1 MPGNNVASIS
11 YDPAGAWFEGQLCES
26 CRAMPDRNTVYNGT
40 WHHTTDDDSIDTQD
54 TTMTI
59 QFTGTALYVYCVIAN
74 NVSEGTGT
82 MANYDFTLDG
92 QDAGNYHHEPEN
104 VTDYFYNVP
113 VYTVSGLEND
123 SHELI
128 VNIAGGSGV
137 SGSSLMLFD
146 YFTYTYDDDPSEPTS
161 SSAAP
166 TTSESASA
174 TASATPKS
182 KTDVGAIVGGVIGG
196 VIGAAAFAVALFL
209 FLRRRRARRS
219 PVLLSDSE
227 IRGKGYPPL
236 NPYPAP
242 EPVAVPPIATG
253 EVTATSPTKSI
264 SPLGAF
270 HRAPS
275 DAGSLSVSSP
285 TVSAPSTSKTQM
297 ALDTRVR
304 DMEARIAALQDQ
316 HGPAPASNSGEEA
329 LRRQIDS
336 LQAEIAMLHDQQRE
350 MMNNMSAPPPGY
362 SEV

>member
-1 MPGNNVASIS
+1 MPSRAIALAFLAACAHARPRNITLDDDSPGNSVASIS

-40 WHHTTDDDSIDTQD
+40 WHHTTDDNTIDTQD

-92 QDAGNYHHEPEN
+92 QDAGNYHHDPEN

-146 YFTYTYDDDPSEPTS
+146 YFTYTYDDDPSETIS
-161 SSAAP
+161 SSTTP
-166 TTSESASA
+166 TASASA
-174 TASATPKS
+174 TSSATPKS
-182 KTDVGAIVGGVIGG
+182 KTNV
-196 VIGAAAFAVALFL
+196 
-209 FLRRRRARRS
+209 
-219 PVLLSDSE
+219 
-227 IRGKGYPPL
+227 
-236 NPYPAP
+236 
-242 EPVAVPPIATG
+242 VAVSPIATG
-253 EVTATSPTKSI
+253 EVAATSPTKSL
-264 SPLGAF
+264 SPIGAS

-304 DMEARIAALQDQ
+304 DMEARIAVLQDQ
-316 HGPAPASNSGEEA
+316 HGLAPASNSGEEA

-336 LQAEIAMLHDQQRE
+336 LQAEIALLHDQQRE

-362 SEV
+362 SDV

>member
-40 WHHTTDDDSIDTQD
+40 WHHTTDDDTIDTQD

-92 QDAGNYHHEPEN
+92 QDAGNYHHDPEN

-113 VYTVSGLEND
+113 VYTVSELEND

-146 YFTYTYDDDPSEPTS
+146 YFTYTYDDDPSETTS
-161 SSAAP
+161 ASAAP
-166 TTSESASA
+166 TTAAS
-174 TASATPKS
+174 PKYNS
-182 KTDVGAIVGGVIGG
+182 KANVGAIVGGVVGG
-196 VIGAAAFAVALFL
+196 VVGAAAFAVALFF

-219 PVLLSDSE
+219 SVLLSDGE
-227 IRGKGYPPL
+227 VRGKSYPTV

-242 EPVAVPPIATG
+242 EPPTVSPIATG
-253 EVTATSPTKSI
+253 EVAANSPTKSL
-264 SPLGAF
+264 SPLGAS
-270 HRAPS
+270 HRTPS

-285 TVSAPSTSKTQM
+285 TGSSPSTSKTQT

-316 HGPAPASNSGEEA
+316 HGPAPAASNSGEEA
-329 LRRQIDS
+329 LRRQIES
-336 LQAEIAMLHDQQRE
+336 LQAEIAMLHDQQRD

-362 SEV
+362 SDV

>member
-11 YDPAGAWFEGQLCES
+11 YNPAGAWFEGQLCES

-40 WHHTTDDDSIDTQD
+40 WHHTTDDDTIDTQD

-92 QDAGNYHHEPEN
+92 QDAGNYHHDPEN

-146 YFTYTYDDDPSEPTS
+146 YFTYTYDDDPSETTS
-161 SSAAP
+161 SSTTP
-166 TTSESASA
+166 TASASA
-174 TASATPKS
+174 TSSATPKS
-182 KTDVGAIVGGVIGG
+182 KTNVGAIVGGVVGG
-196 VIGAAAFAVALFL
+196 VIGATAFAIAMFL

-219 PVLLSDSE
+219 SVLLGDRE
-227 IRGKGYPPL
+227 VRGKRSPTV

-242 EPVAVPPIATG
+242 EPPAVSPIDTG
-253 EVTATSPTKSI
+253 EVAATSPTKSL
-264 SPLGAF
+264 SPLSAS

-275 DAGSLSVSSP
+275 DTGSLSVSSP
-285 TVSAPSTSKTQM
+285 TGPAPSTSKTQM

-304 DMEARIAALQDQ
+304 DMEARIAVLQDQ

-362 SEV
+362 SDV